1 MLKKTMPVKANSF
14 QVLLN
19 PVGNNDSKK
28 YIFYVK
34 VDDVPLG
41 IPMATNPRNQKLT
54 SSVAKAITES
64 LLSNDGNFYLK
75 NRGIILSASKL
86 EYDPERAEVTVYF
99 DNTLCHGNIDG
110 GHTYRIICEYQG
122 KKLNQYVQFEV
133 MTGVEGIIENLA
145 EARNTSV
152 QVDEKSMAELARK
165 FDPIKEGLEGMPFF
179 DRIAFKQNQVSVDET
194 GKNLKMIDA
203 REVVAII
210 NMFNIEKYDAQTHPM
225 QAYSSKAKMLE
236 LYLQDPEFYRKF
248 VNVMPDIF
256 DLYDQIEM
264 EFADAYNSAGGRYGR
279 KKYSGHKDDSTVGKS
294 KFGMHD
300 LKYKIPDGFM
310 YPVVAAFRSYLQ
322 YNEFCLIHWRQSQCG
337 GKRYK
342 YLGFGIYESGIGKE
356 TGVRHMSYQVKLKVK
371 EILEE
376 RKITQKKLAEVSGIR
391 ESTISDIVRGAR
403 TVINFEHL
411 SKIAEAL
418 EITDIRELIDFE
430 NTSK

>member
-322 YNEFCLIHWRQSQCG
+322 Y
-337 GKRYK
+337 
-342 YLGFGIYESGIGKE
+342 
-356 TGVRHMSYQVKLKVK
+356 
-371 EILEE
+371 
-376 RKITQKKLAEVSGIR
+376 
-391 ESTISDIVRGAR
+391 
-403 TVINFEHL
+403 
-411 SKIAEAL
+411 
-418 EITDIRELIDFE
+418 
-430 NTSK
+430 